1 MPLSPARTRL
11 FVIGFVAMM
20 LGLSVFAAIVITR
33 GWRNAPLQQEVGRI
47 EAESKANQPRL

>member
-11 FVIGFVAMM
+11 FVIGFMAML
-20 LGLSVFAAIVITR
+20 LGLSVFAAVAITR